1 MICDIFIYHL
11 LCISKNFLKKVKFF
25 YGVKS
30 FVGNFIALP
39 RTTTF
44 LKVPS
49 SCQHILKAFAWLS
62 QVSWCLTG
70 RIQLMLVLVCVYKMA
85 VQRRRFSNIPHC
97 RGKRPLPSSLLGAPL
112 LLVTLSAW
120 GGVVV
125 MLLRFFKK
133 HSLGLCQESPS
144 CSERLL
150 ARTVHAGMNYEAIP
164 GYIY

>member
-1 MICDIFIYHL
+1 M
-11 LCISKNFLKKVKFF
+11 
-25 YGVKS
+25 KS

-39 RTTTF
+39 RTRTF

-49 SCQHILKAFAWLS
+49 SCQRILKAFAWLS

-120 GGVVV
+120 GGGVV

-150 ARTVHAGMNYEAIP
+150 ARTVHAGMNYEAMP